1 MPQIP
6 NWRTSSYTQTE
17 TCVEV
22 ADNDPAAVL
31 VRDTKDRDL
40 GTLFV
45 PPTAWASF
53 VEFSKVVK
61 I

>member
-1 MPQIP
+1 MTVIP
-6 NWRTSSYTQTE
+6 DWRTSSYTQTD

-22 ADNDPAAVL
+22 ADSDPAAIM
-31 VRDTKDRDL
+31 VRDTKDRGL
-40 GTLFV
+40 GTLLV